1 MNDYYM
7 EFILCKLKKEI
18 FTELSENNLEKEEI
32 QKCVNEYFHSNEILF
47 EEEDVQKLS
56 VSHPI
61 RDRCLYKDKKE
72 KCIARIWNEGHGGQC
87 SCKGKSIY
95 NGYCKTHFKKGG
107 EKDEWWLGRIDGR
120 RPERPFHPDGF
131 HKNWKNK

>member
-61 RDRCLYKDKKE
+61 RDRCLYK
-72 KCIARIWNEGHGGQC
+72 NL
-87 SCKGKSIY
+87 
-95 NGYCKTHFKKGG
+95 N
-107 EKDEWWLGRIDGR
+107 L
-120 RPERPFHPDGF
+120 
-131 HKNWKNK
+131 